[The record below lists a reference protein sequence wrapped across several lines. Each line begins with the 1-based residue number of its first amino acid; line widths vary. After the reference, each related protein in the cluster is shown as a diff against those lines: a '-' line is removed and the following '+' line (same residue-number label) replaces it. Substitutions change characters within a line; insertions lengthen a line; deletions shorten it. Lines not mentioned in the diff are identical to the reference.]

1 MSSRSTKRF
10 GKPGGEC
17 LKCGAEMRRGVGP
30 IPGVRDGERFV
41 VTVPIVRCPRCGYK
55 TVDARDL
62 DEYSTTVADAFR
74 RKHGRLT
81 SREIRES
88 RARLRMSQREFAEYI
103 GVGIASVKRWE
114 SGMVQDRAMDE
125 LLRLKTQPEYAAD
138 NSDRLIARLGRPGRT
153 G

>member
-1 MSSRSTKRF
+1 MSSRYMKRA
-10 GKPGGEC
+10 GKSGGEC
-17 LKCGAEMRRGVGP
+17 LNCGAEMRRVVGP
-30 IPGVRDGERFV
+30 IPGVQGGERFT

-55 TVDARDL
+55 TVDAHQL
-62 DEYSTTVADAFR
+62 DEYSTAVADAYR

-81 SREIRES
+81 SEEIRGA
-88 RARLRMSQREFAEYI
+88 RAKLRMSQREFADYI

-114 SGMVQDRAMDE
+114 LGMVQDRAMDE
-125 LLRLKTQPEYAAD
+125 LLRLKTQPQYAAD